1 MYLLHFLQ
9 VYKVRC
15 KEDGKLYAVKRSHE
29 RFRGNQCNFVLILR
43 HEQNNAVAGW
53 FNRSSIFAQ

>member
-29 RFRGNQCNFVLILR
+29 RFRGESDRYSILK
-43 HEQNNAVAGW
+43 
-53 FNRSSIFAQ
+53 